1 MRRIAIEKR
10 PNATRLVQSQ
20 GLVYTAHPDPDG
32 PSDSYWPDD
41 RYYSFTS
48 DEIDLIEQ
56 AGKDVF
62 DMCCEA
68 ADYLVEHPE
77 VITGKMAVPPFALQQ
92 IKESWNREPPWG
104 SVYGRFDV
112 CFGGIDHPD
121 PKLRVPKFYEFS
133 KSCMGYG
140 SICANTG
147 KKKRCR
153 YPDVPSR
160 SCVHS
165 VDVA

>member
-1 MRRIAIEKR
+1 MRRIPIEKR

-20 GLVYTAHPDPDG
+20 GLVYTANPDSDG

-41 RYYSFTS
+41 RYYSFTCE
-48 DEIDLIEQ
+48 EIALLEE

-68 ADYLVEHPE
+68 ADYLVDHPDL
-77 VITGKMAVPPFALQQ
+77 IDKMAIPKFALEQ
-92 IKESWNREPPWG
+92 IKESWNREPAWG

-121 PKLRVPKFYEFS
+121 PRLQTPKFYEFS
-133 KSCMGYG
+133 M
-140 SICANTG
+140 
-147 KKKRCR
+147 
-153 YPDVPSR
+153 P
-160 SCVHS
+160 SCVP
-165 VDVA
+165 AFLR